1 MKKFVACAKEN
12 SIWVYVGAAVAK
24 VCMTVRQI

>member
-12 SIWVYVGAAVAK
+12 SIWVYVGAAVTAFILFLK
-24 VCMTVRQI
+24 

>member
-12 SIWVYVGAAVAK
+12 SIWIYIGAAAAAMILFV
-24 VCMTVRQI
+24 I